1 MLVDKELAL
10 QLLAMEIF
18 EKVDS
23 MVVDLDVIGVVL
35 VMAVAEVVAPLIF
48 EL

>member
-1 MLVDKELAL
+1 MDKELAL

-23 MVVDLDVIGVVL
+23 TVVDLDVIGVVL

>member
-18 EKVDS
+18 EKVDAT
-23 MVVDLDVIGVVL
+23 VVDLDVIGVVL

>member
-23 MVVDLDVIGVVL
+23 TVVDLDVIGVVL